1 VAIRPPINVS
11 FKVEPRAVI
20 DPAHAAYRQRSVAEM
35 SDPPAGKQLTRSPQ
49 QYAYDLSDAERN
61 ELTRE
66 FLGAKAILVRD
77 RFACFQIEGTDPFA
91 NIARQVERE
100 VFEDTWGND
109 SVTMKTEYGPYD
121 ESSVFFVVMDTKAKV
136 PAGVLRMIR
145 NSPAG
150 LKTIVDLD
158 DIIKSP
164 IAPITIA
171 ADDIMRH
178 HGIDD
183 LDRCWDGAT
192 AAIPRR
198 YRRKLAAVHVQ
209 ILRVVGA
216 AAIREDIQHFVA
228 VLDAPVFRAARDVLG
243 LPLVPLAGTPPFTH
257 MDAPDNQA
265 VYAHVSS
272 LLGSTLTGN
281 RKVGQKVR
289 DCFADRAFPG
299 LEIALET

>member
-1 VAIRPPINVS
+1 MP
-11 FKVEPRAVI
+11 E
-20 DPAHAAYRQRSVAEM
+20 
-35 SDPPAGKQLTRSPQ
+35 SPQ
-49 QYAYDLSDAERN
+49 RYAYDLSDAERN
-61 ELTRE
+61 ALTRE
-66 FLGAKAILVRD
+66 FLGARAIFVRD

-100 VFEDTWGND
+100 VFEDSWGND

-121 ESSVFFVVMDTKAKV
+121 ESSVFFVVMDTKAMV

-145 NSPAG
+145 NSSVG

-158 DIIKSP
+158 DIVKSP
-164 IAPITIA
+164 IAPITIP

-178 HGIDD
+178 HRIDD

-198 YRRKLAAVHVQ
+198 YRRKLAGVHLQ
-209 ILRVVGA
+209 IMRVVSA

-228 VLDAPVFRAARDVLG
+228 VLDAPVFRAARDLLG

-265 VYAHVSS
+265 VYAHVAS
-272 LLGSTLTGN
+272 LLSSTLTGN
-281 RKVGQKVR
+281 RRVGKKVR
-289 DCFADRAFPG
+289 DCFAERSFPG
-299 LEIALET
+299 MEPALER